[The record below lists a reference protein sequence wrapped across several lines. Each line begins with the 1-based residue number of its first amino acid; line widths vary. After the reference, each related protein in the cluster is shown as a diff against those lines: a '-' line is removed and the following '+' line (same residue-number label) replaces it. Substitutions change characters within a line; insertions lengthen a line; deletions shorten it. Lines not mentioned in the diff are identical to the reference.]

1 GRPTPPLGGRVG
13 ARRQACAA
21 CASLAALRRGGGG
34 AVMLESVAKM
44 DPHPQPLPSRLR
56 ACPLP
61 ANLKVTKPRQAG
73 VWLGRGA
80 HRDRCA
86 FTHCETVLRSPPMR
100 RRFATLDVFTD
111 RRFAGNPLA
120 VVREAEGLSADAMQ

>member
-1 GRPTPPLGGRVG
+1 MMARRAERLFRRNGISASGELASTFPLVGRVG

-34 AVMLESVAKM
+34 AVMLESVSKM

-56 ACPLP
+56 ACPFP
-61 ANLKVTKPRQAG
+61 VNLKVTKPRQAG

-80 HRDRCA
+80 DR
-86 FTHCETVLRSPPMR
+86 VRRS
-100 RRFATLDVFTD
+100 
-111 RRFAGNPLA
+111 
-120 VVREAEGLSADAMQ
+120 VVRQIKRNTR